1 MGRRTNDSSNIKNLI
16 FGGYEEPTQVTPQ
29 QRAPNFHPPEMMTS
43 PPSTIGHSNNQLLPP
58 TNKGQTLHIS
68 SDSGP
73 LTKNMTE
80 IEAKINNKLQEIES
94 LFNDRPGA
102 AAPIIIKNNSS
113 GMMQQYN
120 QENTDDNEEN
130 IYQQRGGPTGGPNQA
145 KKNVVNPKGGP
156 VKPGQQR

>member
-1 MGRRTNDSSNIKNLI
+1 
-16 FGGYEEPTQVTPQ
+16 
-29 QRAPNFHPPEMMTS
+29 MMTS

-113 GMMQQYN
+113 GMMQ
-120 QENTDDNEEN
+120 
-130 IYQQRGGPTGGPNQA
+130 
-145 KKNVVNPKGGP
+145 
-156 VKPGQQR
+156 